1 MLDIVQTVQEEVD
14 FVVSNFDFA
23 LEPGQALNKY
33 MHHRKI
39 LTYLMV
45 IDAIYELGLIYYM
58 FCNTDFLLA

>member
-33 MHHRKI
+33 MHHRKV
-39 LTYLMV
+39 LTYLMT
-45 IDAIYELGLIYYM
+45 IEAMYEICLVYYM
-58 FCNTDFLLA
+58 FCNQDFLLA